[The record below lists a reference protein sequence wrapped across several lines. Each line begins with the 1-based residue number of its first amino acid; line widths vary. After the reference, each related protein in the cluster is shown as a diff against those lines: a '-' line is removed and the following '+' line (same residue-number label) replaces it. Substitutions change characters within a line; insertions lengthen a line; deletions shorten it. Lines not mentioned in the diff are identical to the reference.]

1 MAHISPELILQAEN
15 KLFEAM
21 KASDVEMLDSLL
33 HDDLLFMI
41 PNGET
46 VTKKADLDA
55 HRAGAMVIEQAHLQ
69 VLENSIIGDLAVST
83 VRLKAKG
90 KMLGQP
96 LEGEFRYIRVWKSF
110 GGNLKVVGGSCI
122 QIS

>member
-1 MAHISPELILQAEN
+1 MTLISNELLSQAEN
-15 KLFEAM
+15 RLFEAM
-21 KASDVEMLDSLL
+21 KASDVETLDALL

-55 HRAGAMVIEQAHLQ
+55 HRAGAMVIEHAQLQ
-69 VLENSIIGDLAVST
+69 VLESSIIGDLAVST
-83 VRLKAKG
+83 VYLKAKG

-96 LEGEFRYIRVWKSF
+96 LDGEFRYIRVWKSF
-110 GGNLKVVGGSCI
+110 GGDLKVVAGSCI
-122 QIS
+122 QTL